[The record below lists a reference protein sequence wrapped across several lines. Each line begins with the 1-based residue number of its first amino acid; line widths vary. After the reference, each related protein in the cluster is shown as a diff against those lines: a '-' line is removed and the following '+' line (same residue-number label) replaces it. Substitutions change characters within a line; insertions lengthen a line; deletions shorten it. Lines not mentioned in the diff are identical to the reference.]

1 LNPICSRSCVEQ
13 RDGTFAP
20 CFAGIDDRQALW
32 VLLGIAVC
40 STILFVPWDDLL
52 RRYQRT
58 SLIDWLDHYRYAW
71 LTIGV
76 ALILATF
83 LFGVDPNNS
92 GVRAWFNFGFF
103 LFQPSELLKI
113 ILVIFLASYL
123 NERRE
128 VVAAGYRM
136 GPLPLPP
143 LRILRH

>member
-1 LNPICSRSCVEQ
+1 LNPICSPSRVEQ
-13 RDGTFAP
+13 RDGTLAP

-92 GVRAWFNFGFF
+92 GVRA
-103 LFQPSELLKI
+103 LVQLRLLPVPAVRTFEDHSGHFSGI
-113 ILVIFLASYL
+113 IP
-123 NERRE
+123 E
-128 VVAAGYRM
+128 
-136 GPLPLPP
+136 
-143 LRILRH
+143 